1 MVMEGELL
9 WTPSPARTAASNL
22 TKFSQWLKEH
32 RGLDFADYQAMYEWS
47 VADVDALWGA
57 LWEYFNPKVS
67 AQPTA
72 VLGKRTMPGAE
83 WFPGAVLN
91 YAENLMAKA
100 VPGQT
105 ALIHFNERDAA
116 VEMSWDE
123 LGSQV
128 RRLAT
133 ALRSLGVE
141 PGDRVVGCLP
151 NTPHAVISMLAT
163 TSIGAIWSGCGPDF
177 GSRGVLDRYSQLAPK
192 VMICVDGYQYG
203 GKPFDRR
210 DEMAHIANNLPT
222 LQKVVLLPY
231 LDRNNRAPLVEGGLL
246 WDDLLATADPGE
258 AAFLFE
264 QVPAQSPLWILFSS
278 GTTGLPKPIVH
289 THVGI
294 TLEQQK
300 LVQLHMD
307 VKVGERL
314 FFYTTTG
321 WMMWNFL
328 VSSLLSGVVPVLYD
342 GNPAWPGPDQ
352 LWKVVQDF
360 KITLFGASPT
370 YQQILEKQG
379 IVPKDRFDLSHLQTV
394 MLAGSPVTPECM
406 AWFYN
411 HVKADLWV
419 QSGSGGTDI
428 CSGFCGGVPTQPVY
442 AGEIQAPH
450 LGVNLLAFDAD
461 GKPVVDEVGEMVIT
475 TPMPSMPMGFWN
487 DAGHVRYTE
496 SYFSD
501 YPGIWRQGDFFRLNA
516 RRGCFVLG
524 RSDATLNRHGIRIG
538 TAEIYRSLAL
548 LPEVEDSLVVN
559 LDLPGGHFFMP
570 LFVKVRAGSVLDKD
584 LEDRIKAVLR
594 TEYSPRHVPD
604 RIFPVPA
611 IPYTITGKKLEVPV
625 RRILAGY
632 AVEKAVNRS
641 AMADATAIDWYID
654 YAANQTDYKM

>member
-9 WTPSPARTAASNL
+9 WTPSSARTAASNL

-91 YAENLMAKA
+91 YAENLMSKA
-100 VPGQT
+100 VAGQT

-133 ALRSLGVE
+133 ALRNLGVE

-177 GSRGVLDRYSQLAPK
+177 GSRGVLDRYSQLSPK

-210 DEMAHIANNLPT
+210 EEMAHIANNLPT

-258 AAFLFE
+258 AAFVFQ

-307 VKVGERL
+307 VKEGERL

-328 VSSLLSGVVPVLYD
+328 VTSLLSGVVPVLYD
-342 GNPAWPGPDQ
+342 GNPAFPGPDQ

-360 KITLFGASPT
+360 KIDFFGASPT

-406 AWFYN
+406 VWFYTN
-411 HVKADLWV
+411 VKADLWV

-475 TPMPSMPMGFWN
+475 EPMPSMPLGFWN

-570 LFVKVRAGSVLDKD
+570 LFVKVRTGSVLDKD

-625 RRILAGY
+625 RRILAGHV
-632 AVEKAVNRS
+632 VEKAVNRS

-654 YAANQTDYKM
+654 YAAKQTDYQM

>member
-9 WTPSPARTAASNL
+9 WTPSSARTAASKL

-91 YAENLMAKA
+91 YAENLMSKA
-100 VPGQT
+100 VAGQT

-133 ALRSLGVE
+133 ALRNLGVE

-177 GSRGVLDRYSQLAPK
+177 GSRGVLDRYSQLSPK

-210 DEMAHIANNLPT
+210 EEMAHIANNLPT

-258 AAFLFE
+258 AAFVFQ

-307 VKVGERL
+307 VKEGERL
-314 FFYTTTG
+314 FFYTSTG

-328 VSSLLSGVVPVLYD
+328 VTSLLSGVVPVLYD
-342 GNPAWPGPDQ
+342 GNPAFPGPDQ
-352 LWKVVQDF
+352 LW
-360 KITLFGASPT
+360 
-370 YQQILEKQG
+370 
-379 IVPKDRFDLSHLQTV
+379 
-394 MLAGSPVTPECM
+394 
-406 AWFYN
+406 
-411 HVKADLWV
+411 
-419 QSGSGGTDI
+419 
-428 CSGFCGGVPTQPVY
+428 
-442 AGEIQAPH
+442 
-450 LGVNLLAFDAD
+450 
-461 GKPVVDEVGEMVIT
+461 
-475 TPMPSMPMGFWN
+475 
-487 DAGHVRYTE
+487 
-496 SYFSD
+496 
-501 YPGIWRQGDFFRLNA
+501 
-516 RRGCFVLG
+516 
-524 RSDATLNRHGIRIG
+524 
-538 TAEIYRSLAL
+538 
-548 LPEVEDSLVVN
+548 
-559 LDLPGGHFFMP
+559 
-570 LFVKVRAGSVLDKD
+570 
-584 LEDRIKAVLR
+584 
-594 TEYSPRHVPD
+594 
-604 RIFPVPA
+604 
-611 IPYTITGKKLEVPV
+611 
-625 RRILAGY
+625 
-632 AVEKAVNRS
+632 
-641 AMADATAIDWYID
+641 
-654 YAANQTDYKM
+654 

>member
-9 WTPSPARTAASNL
+9 WTPSSARTAASKL

-91 YAENLMAKA
+91 YAENLMSKA
-100 VPGQT
+100 VAGQT

-133 ALRSLGVE
+133 ALRNLGVE

-177 GSRGVLDRYSQLAPK
+177 GSRGVLDRYSQLSPK

-210 DEMAHIANNLPT
+210 EEMAHIANNLPT

-258 AAFLFE
+258 AAFVFQ

-307 VKVGERL
+307 VKEGERL

-328 VSSLLSGVVPVLYD
+328 VTSLLSGVVPVLYD
-342 GNPAWPGPDQ
+342 GNPAFPGPDQ

-360 KITLFGASPT
+360 KIDFFGASPT

-379 IVPKDRFDLSHLQTV
+379 IVPKDRFDLSRLKTV

-406 AWFYN
+406 VWFYTN
-411 HVKADLWV
+411 VKADLWV

-475 TPMPSMPMGFWN
+475 EPMPSMPLGFWN

-632 AVEKAVNRS
+632 VVEKAVNRS

-654 YAANQTDYKM
+654 YAAKQTDYQM

>member
-91 YAENLMAKA
+91 YAENVMSKA
-100 VPGQT
+100 VAGQT

-133 ALRSLGVE
+133 ALRNLGVE

-177 GSRGVLDRYSQLAPK
+177 GSRGVLDRYSQLSPK

-210 DEMAHIANNLPT
+210 EEMAHIANNLPT

-258 AAFLFE
+258 AAFVFQ

-307 VKVGERL
+307 VKEGERL

-328 VSSLLSGVVPVLYD
+328 VTSLLSGVVPVLYD
-342 GNPAWPGPDQ
+342 GNPAFPGPDQ

-360 KITLFGASPT
+360 KIDFFGASPT

-379 IVPKDRFDLSHLQTV
+379 IVPKDRFDLSRLKTV

-406 AWFYN
+406 VWFYTN
-411 HVKADLWV
+411 VKADLWV

-475 TPMPSMPMGFWN
+475 EPMPSMPLGFWN

-570 LFVKVRAGSVLDKD
+570 LFVKVRTGSVLDKD

-632 AVEKAVNRS
+632 VVEKAVNRS

-654 YAANQTDYKM
+654 YAAKQTDYQM

>member
-1 MVMEGELL
+1 
-9 WTPSPARTAASNL
+9 
-22 TKFSQWLKEH
+22 
-32 RGLDFADYQAMYEWS
+32 
-47 VADVDALWGA
+47 
-57 LWEYFNPKVS
+57 
-67 AQPTA
+67 
-72 VLGKRTMPGAE
+72 
-83 WFPGAVLN
+83 
-91 YAENLMAKA
+91 
-100 VPGQT
+100 
-105 ALIHFNERDAA
+105 
-116 VEMSWDE
+116 
-123 LGSQV
+123 
-128 RRLAT
+128 
-133 ALRSLGVE
+133 
-141 PGDRVVGCLP
+141 
-151 NTPHAVISMLAT
+151 
-163 TSIGAIWSGCGPDF
+163 
-177 GSRGVLDRYSQLAPK
+177 VLDRYSQLAPK

-258 AAFLFE
+258 AAFVFQ

-307 VKVGERL
+307 VKEGERL

-328 VSSLLSGVVPVLYD
+328 VTSLLSGVVPVLYD
-342 GNPAWPGPDQ
+342 GNPAFPGPDQ

-360 KITLFGASPT
+360 KIDFFGASPT

-379 IVPKDRFDLSHLQTV
+379 IVPKDRFDLSRLKTV

-406 AWFYN
+406 VWFYTN
-411 HVKADLWV
+411 VKADLWV

-475 TPMPSMPMGFWN
+475 EPMPSMPLGFWN

-570 LFVKVRAGSVLDKD
+570 LFVKVRAGSVLDKG

-654 YAANQTDYKM
+654 YAANQTDYQM

>member
-9 WTPSPARTAASNL
+9 WTPSPERVASSNY
-22 TKFSQWLKEH
+22 TKFAQWLKEH

-47 VADVDALWGA
+47 VADIDALWGA

-67 AQPTA
+67 VQPTA

-91 YAENLMAKA
+91 YAENVMSKA

-133 ALRSLGVE
+133 ALRNLGVE

-222 LQKVVLLPY
+222 LQKVVLFPY
-231 LDRNNRAPLVEGGLL
+231 LDPANQAPLVEGGLL
-246 WDDLLATADPGE
+246 WDELLATADPGE
-258 AAFLFE
+258 AAFVYQ

-328 VSSLLSGVVPVLYD
+328 VTSLLSGVVPVLYD

-360 KITLFGASPT
+360 KIDFFGASPT

-379 IVPKDRFDLSHLQTV
+379 IVPKDRFDLSRLKTV

-406 AWFYN
+406 VWFYTN
-411 HVKADLWV
+411 VKADMWV

-461 GKPVVDEVGEMVIT
+461 GNPVVDEVGEMVIT

-487 DAGHVRYTE
+487 DEGHVRYTE

-570 LFVKVRAGSVLDKD
+570 LFVKVRAGSVLDKG

-604 RIFPVPA
+604 RIFSVPA

-654 YAANQTDYKM
+654 YAATQTDYQM

>member
-9 WTPSPARTAASNL
+9 WTPSSARTAASNL

-91 YAENLMAKA
+91 YAENLMSKA
-100 VPGQT
+100 VAGQT

-133 ALRSLGVE
+133 ALRNLGVE

-177 GSRGVLDRYSQLAPK
+177 GSRGVLDRYSQLSPK

-210 DEMAHIANNLPT
+210 EEMAHIANNLPT

-258 AAFLFE
+258 AAFVFQ

-307 VKVGERL
+307 VKEGERL

-328 VSSLLSGVVPVLYD
+328 VTSLLSGVVPVLYD
-342 GNPAWPGPDQ
+342 GNPAFPGPDQ

-360 KITLFGASPT
+360 KIDFFGASPT

-379 IVPKDRFDLSHLQTV
+379 IVPKDRFDLSRLKTV

-406 AWFYN
+406 VWFYTN
-411 HVKADLWV
+411 VKADLWV

-475 TPMPSMPMGFWN
+475 EPMPSMPLGFWN

-570 LFVKVRAGSVLDKD
+570 LFVKVRTGSVLDKD

-632 AVEKAVNRS
+632 VVEKAVNRS
-641 AMADATAIDWYID
+641 AMADATASDWYID
-654 YAANQTDYKM
+654 YAAKQTDYQM